1 RISRFSS
8 ESCALSRYPHSFPT
22 RRSSDL
28 FMANAVLNGMI
39 VGVALLGI
47 AYAFRQVL
55 LLRGEIAYLERLKQ
69 ESSGGLVF
77 PGGAGDLRS
86 EEHTSELQSREK
98 LVCRLLL
105 EKKKTY

>member
-1 RISRFSS
+1 MTRPQTYLIRMLVFLALVLTAVAALAPRLS
-8 ESCALSRYPHSFPT
+8 EA
-22 RRSSDL
+22 

-77 PGGAGDLRS
+77 PGGAGDLPS
-86 EEHTSELQSREK
+86 PHLLGPMAKMLRERK
-98 LVCRLLL
+98 G
-105 EKKKTY
+105 